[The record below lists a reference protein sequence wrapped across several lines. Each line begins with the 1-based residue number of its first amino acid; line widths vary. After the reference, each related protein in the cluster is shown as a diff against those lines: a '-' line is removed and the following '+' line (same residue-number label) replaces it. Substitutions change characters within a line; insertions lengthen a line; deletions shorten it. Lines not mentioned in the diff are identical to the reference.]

1 MTARPASFAGRL
13 PTNCSPG
20 RGAHGPFHPDDH
32 AALSGMRDFR
42 LGSDRRRGDRRLPHG
57 VRALCAQSQHHL
69 ADRLHH
75 LQLDCGDIHRQPLC
89 AVDPRPRQ
97 CRRAAALSRPTP
109 AILSGAGFRHH
120 GAGLLRG
127 DDGPDLPVLARS
139 LDRALGLRHD
149 VARAVVDSLCV
160 DAGRFRPCF
169 AAIRGRADQAR
180 HRPRAALR
188 HQTGR
193 DADTARGRSG
203 GRRNRHPTER
213 GHMSPTTQGTIVLI
227 ETLVVLLSGAPV
239 AFGLGAIAIS
249 FLVIFQGTDALRV
262 AAETFYAGLNDFTLV
277 SIPMFV
283 MMGAA
288 IGSSPAGKDLYEAL
302 DRWLYRVP
310 GGLVISNIGACAIFA
325 ALTGSSPACCAA
337 IGKMGI
343 PEMRRRGYPDDVAT
357 GSICAGGTL
366 GILIPPSITFILY
379 GIATE
384 TSIGRLFLAGVLPG
398 LMLTGLFILW
408 TLFIIWRRGFRAHAA
423 DFRYTWK
430 EKFQSI
436 PKIAPFLL
444 IIFGV
449 MYTLYRGVATPSEA
463 AGVGAALCILMAILI
478 YRMWAPEKCWL
489 ILRDTTPESVMILMI
504 MAAALLFGYMPSS
517 LYLTQTLAQAIADM
531 HVNKWVL
538 MLLIN
543 LFLLVSGFFIPP
555 AAIILMTSPILY
567 PIITTAGFDPV
578 WFGVVMTINM
588 EIGLIHPPV
597 GLNIYIVSSIA
608 PDVPVT
614 RVMWGTIPY
623 VICMMLAIVI
633 LCVFPE
639 IATWLPDRL
648 MGPVHR

>member
-1 MTARPASFAGRL
+1 
-13 PTNCSPG
+13 
-20 RGAHGPFHPDDH
+20 
-32 AALSGMRDFR
+32 
-42 LGSDRRRGDRRLPHG
+42 
-57 VRALCAQSQHHL
+57 
-69 ADRLHH
+69 
-75 LQLDCGDIHRQPLC
+75 
-89 AVDPRPRQ
+89 
-97 CRRAAALSRPTP
+97 
-109 AILSGAGFRHH
+109 
-120 GAGLLRG
+120 
-127 DDGPDLPVLARS
+127 
-139 LDRALGLRHD
+139 
-149 VARAVVDSLCV
+149 
-160 DAGRFRPCF
+160 
-169 AAIRGRADQAR
+169 
-180 HRPRAALR
+180 
-188 HQTGR
+188 
-193 DADTARGRSG
+193 
-203 GRRNRHPTER
+203 
-213 GHMSPTTQGTIVLI
+213 MSPTSQGAIVLVV
-227 ETLVVLLSGAPV
+227 TLVVLLSGAPV
-239 AFGLGAIAIS
+239 AFGLGAIALA
-249 FLVIFQGTDALRV
+249 FLVIFQGMDALHV
-262 AAETFYAGLNDFTLV
+262 AAETFYTGLSDFTLV

-449 MYTLYRGVATPSEA
+449 MYTLYGGVATPSEA

-478 YRMWAPEKCWL
+478 YRMWAPEKWWL
-489 ILRDTTPESVMILMI
+489 ILRDTTRESVMILMI
-504 MAAALLFGYMPSS
+504 IAAAVLFGYMLTS

-543 LFLLVSGFFIPP
+543 LFLLVAGFFIPP

-578 WFGVVMTINM
+578 WFGVIMTINM

-623 VICMMLAIVI
+623 VVCMMLAIVI
-633 LCVFPE
+633 LCIFPE
-639 IATWLPDRL
+639 IATWLPDYL
-648 MGPVHR
+648 MDPVNR